1 MKKNIEID
9 GKEQRLSA
17 ASIDDKASGW
27 YKMVSQQWHST
38 VYLFIGSIEDLV
50 ASGRKKFEED
60 PEMLTVVNEFARDG
74 EDDAGA
80 AVRSS
85 KGNNFIVRIDS
96 YRPCLMDDMLTLSH
110 ESLHAAQ
117 RMLYNVGAEVN
128 PAGSETLAYT
138 HQFIY
143 GRLMSEILK
152 GVRSDGN

>member
-1 MKKNIEID
+1 MKKKNIEID
-9 GKEQRLSA
+9 GKEQCLSA

-27 YKMVSQQWHST
+27 YEIVSHQWHST

-50 ASGRKKFEED
+50 ASGRKKFAD
-60 PEMLTVVNEFARDG
+60 DSEMLSVVNEFAGDV

-80 AVRSS
+80 AVRCS
-85 KGNNFIVRIDS
+85 KRNNFIVRIDS
-96 YRPCLMDDMLTLSH
+96 YRPCLIDDMLTLSH

-143 GRLMSEILK
+143 GRLLSEILK
-152 GVRSDGN
+152 GVGGG